1 MHRSLRPRPMFIVLA
16 LLVCFVLSLT
26 GCLTDVRDA
35 KSTPSKPATHIV
47 VLTGQSTR
55 AVTRSA
61 ALTPTAGKRVKNT
74 PGDFDFYVMS
84 LSWSPDYCVGSGV
97 DDPQQCSVGKQL
109 GFVLHGLWPQY
120 TRGYP
125 AACSNVKL
133 PKDTQ
138 AKFPNLYPSAS
149 LYAHEWEK
157 HGTCSG
163 LTPVEYMTLAKTL
176 KESIVI
182 PAGLSQSR
190 YGIPHD
196 PC

>member
-35 KSTPSKPATHIV
+35 KSTPSEPATHIAV
-47 VLTGQSTR
+47 VTGQPTR

-84 LSWSPDYCVGSGV
+84 LSWSPDYCVGSSV

-125 AACSNVKL
+125 ADCSNVKL
-133 PKDTQ
+133 PK
-138 AKFPNLYPSAS
+138 
-149 LYAHEWEK
+149 
-157 HGTCSG
+157 
-163 LTPVEYMTLAKTL
+163 TLRQ
-176 KESIVI
+176 SSPICI
-182 PAGLSQSR
+182 PAPACTRTSGRSMALALDSH
-190 YGIPHD
+190 P
-196 PC
+196 